1 MVHRDLA
8 VRNILLTKENVC
20 KVSDFGLTRDIYIDE
35 AYWKKGSGKC
45 KYSWC
50 LVWYFIVVNNISVPI
65 KWMAPE
71 SLTDHIY
78 TTKSD
83 VWGYG
88 ILLWEL
94 VTLGSSPYP
103 GIRPDQLFTLLKYGY
118 RMSRPQGCSHIM

>member
-1 MVHRDLA
+1 MWYTMV
-8 VRNILLTKENVC
+8 VTV
-20 KVSDFGLTRDIYIDE
+20 T
-35 AYWKKGSGKC
+35 
-45 KYSWC
+45 
-50 LVWYFIVVNNISVPI
+50 NISVPI

-71 SLTDHIY
+71 SLADHIY

-118 RMSRPQGCSHIM
+118 RVTRPQGGSHVM

>member
-45 KYSWC
+45 KYTLY
-50 LVWYFIVVNNISVPI
+50 LVWYTIVVNNISVPI

-118 RMSRPQGCSHIM
+118 RMSRPQGCSHVM

>member
-50 LVWYFIVVNNISVPI
+50 LVWYTIVVNNISVPI
-65 KWMAPE
+65 KLMAPE

-118 RMSRPQGCSHIM
+118 RMSRPQGCSHVM

>member
-50 LVWYFIVVNNISVPI
+50 LVWYTIVVNNISVPI

-118 RMSRPQGCSHIM
+118 RMSRPQGCSHVM

>member
-118 RMSRPQGCSHIM
+118 RMSRPQGCSHVM